1 LRTADGSETARATT
15 SRTLLCELSAANAAR
30 QSATNLSSSNIV
42 TLLIYRVIKTANV
55 RSANP
60 FPGNRNVK
68 SISGAYQHVASLPLA
83 YFSDLSS
90 GLKDI
95 QSDNTIWSSKIAQ
108 ARIAYGGRGQIND
121 VQQPR
126 YGSQVMDG
134 EYDGRH
140 LPETAA
146 PSDSDS
152 HLIHPDF

>member
-1 LRTADGSETARATT
+1 
-15 SRTLLCELSAANAAR
+15 
-30 QSATNLSSSNIV
+30 
-42 TLLIYRVIKTANV
+42 VIKTANV

-68 SISGAYQHVASLPLA
+68 SISGAYQHVASLPLP